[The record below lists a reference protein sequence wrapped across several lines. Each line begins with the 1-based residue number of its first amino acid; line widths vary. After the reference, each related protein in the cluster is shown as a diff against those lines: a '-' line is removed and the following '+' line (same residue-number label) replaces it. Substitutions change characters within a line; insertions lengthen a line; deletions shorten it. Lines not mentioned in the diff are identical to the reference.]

1 MAVYDVFLSYRR
13 SDGSDLAKDL
23 YQKLQRVGLRVFFD
37 QSEMVDGH
45 YFNTQIS
52 AALKQA
58 PNYLLVATPEVFPFR
73 DEAQE
78 SDWVKKEIELAFEQY
93 EQDQQNRSLNKKQ
106 FAGKSKKFG
115 PSKSNQEFLVTSV
128 IRITKDF
135 ESCVP
140 CKSSEHLARSAS
152 LAGGEQTTRA
162 SFCLSPRQ
170 RKHHA
175 TGKAP

>member
-23 YQKLQRVGLRVFFD
+23 YQKLQRAGLRVFFD
-37 QSEMVDGH
+37 QSEMLDGH

-58 PNYLLVATPEVFPFR
+58 PNYILVATPEVFPFR

-93 EQDQQNRSLNKKQ
+93 EQDPQNRSLSILMLPETELP
-106 FAGKSKKFG
+106 A
-115 PSKSNQEFLVTSV
+115 
-128 IRITKDF
+128 
-135 ESCVP
+135 
-140 CKSSEHLARSAS
+140 KSSLPES
-152 LAGGEQTTRA
+152 LKNLYCPNHISISWSLQSSE
-162 SFCLSPRQ
+162 LQ
-170 RKHHA
+170 RILKAVCHINRRNIWHA
-175 TGKAP
+175 AHRWLE

>member
-78 SDWVKKEIELAFEQY
+78 SDWVKKEIELAFEFTLP
-93 EQDQQNRSLNKKQ
+93 SLGVSTMLSLLLFHVPLSSYLGLVECQLFPSEPKDMVSTS
-106 FAGKSKKFG
+106 FASMLF
-115 PSKSNQEFLVTSV
+115 
-128 IRITKDF
+128 R
-135 ESCVP
+135 
-140 CKSSEHLARSAS
+140 
-152 LAGGEQTTRA
+152 
-162 SFCLSPRQ
+162 LS
-170 RKHHA
+170 HA
-175 TGKAP
+175 ATE